1 MRKRWMRFLST
12 LMAAV
17 MACSMMPVQAMA
29 TLIENQPDRNA
40 EILRELTDFW
50 GDEKTAEQALSLLQE
65 NGLVDENGTPQTDW
79 SDSLILRDSNG
90 EQSVTTEELQQ
101 MIDEGTVAADAV
113 ISVDG
118 TNVPLE
124 DFSTML
130 QIRQEVQRIRDTYLQ
145 EEVELTSEQGEYLL
159 SLYEQL
165 QRDGIALY
173 NTYGAESLDFASG
186 VNQNAR
192 VSMSLSADT
201 VDAVLGGTV
210 TVTFRAANANP
221 GQQISFDATVFA
233 GSAAG
238 LVEESTQRITLN
250 ENGEASMQVQ
260 VKPADMTWNNPNLW
274 SGSQLFYIQLSDPQG
289 ALFAGDSTSL
299 IQPVKITS
307 SKTFPEV
314 AATYQLKGDS
324 QTFKLDEY
332 TQYLLRNG
340 ILNTYSWTTSN
351 NLPASVVY
359 SKSGA
364 GTSSDSPVICYLQ
377 YLKLSARMGD
387 QDLVAFEAG
396 YKDSAKSKGL
406 DYYNS
411 TAANADF
418 FVGIFDGN
426 FSTGKFVL
434 NRVGSAE
441 TSVKP
446 TGSTGTALPGSLR
459 SATSITLQASGR
471 WEQIRG
477 YRTGSMSLYYYAG
490 VFESKNATVD
500 LSLSL
505 QDTQAPTV
513 QSISCPEGTFTPGM
527 QVPITVTFSEPV
539 KVASGISLTVNGVSL
554 PAQESDYSGKTLS
567 FLYTVPTVDA
577 ANLTVSS
584 ISGVSDLSGNAAKGL
599 NSTVFENRLATP
611 VLRDAVDSAP
621 AAVSG
626 EPVYTPPSGDTPA
639 KTTATVQITLKLP
652 EQEELRNLVLA
663 SRTLEDGRLAS
674 AVLAGSVDGQTAVP
688 LVFDN
693 TTSPQAMTATVEID
707 ASELLERQNFV
718 MEFYTLD
725 SQNPD
730 APLTADRLLFGK
742 YAAFS
747 VKEPVPLT
755 ADKIQVTAPQ
765 GWPAQPVYVNNAPA
779 AEALRWSAS
788 VEGEGYTWSQISWYS
803 DNPAAADINADGQVS
818 LFGQGTANF
827 YVKAVNGGLYEGDAY
842 VKQVGS
848 ITVQEGAEP
857 YLTIPETTLSVRA
870 GEPVTLRWASNLV
883 QKNAE
888 YGPNA
893 PTTFT
898 VCVYK
903 GTEAQGE
910 PLQTQTV
917 TYTPATPDAEDQ
929 QGLWVNGS
937 PNQFLILQGLDSTD
951 PSGYTLTVQAE
962 ANSQVPG
969 ISEFAFT
976 ASTHLTVVSQ
986 PVKVQ
991 LQRPDN
997 LFQTNGNG
1005 VLTIAYTLENYD
1017 EAGNGADFRLV
1028 VTDNATGKAVT
1039 TLEQPASAEGGSFT
1053 LDLSQ
1058 AEISDGLRTIYDISL
1073 QAKNTAEPDWSRD
1086 SFTLYVY
1093 DRNALDILVQPVTR
1107 DGVETVR
1114 VNGDTVT
1121 MSNEAWIASLTQ
1133 DQILALNRDIDLQTA
1148 ISINY
1153 GAHAWG
1159 EVSDRIRW
1167 SSEQNSTATVNYSQ
1181 GSYYTDVSKLP
1192 YDSYAPATEFLL
1204 AGKNDGT
1211 TVVKAIHALAGD
1223 SLSSSVSV
1231 NVETLRNKLHLFQFY
1246 PAVAGLSISYTN
1258 GNGETCNVEG
1268 DGQGRFAVYEE
1279 SGITSDVYVKGEVD
1293 GEIYLG
1299 TVYRSK
1305 LASQEQDASSLEL
1318 YPVNTLTLRKVAT
1331 LPLSL
1336 NNPDGTPFN
1345 GTATVRAGVYRN
1357 GSLCEDA
1364 LYTTEAGASADL
1376 SGFEDQIVT
1385 FTNGA
1390 ATFYFDPTQ
1399 FHTAQT
1405 SAPIT
1410 AEDDIQFVLEL
1421 RVDGETTYYPLL
1433 FTASGTSN
1441 EADAIRLAQRIA
1453 TLETVPK
1460 GLEEQPFVARQ
1471 VVYFSADE
1479 TGPTVDVRNNKG
1491 KVGPSADYPDLLLCT
1506 AVLWWGKESTEG
1518 EGLSLRYTDA
1528 NGCVLENQTV
1538 DNAAYPFCSMPV
1550 SYSTVPLNRSQLDAL
1565 SMPDMSIRPIALS
1578 YLDANGST
1586 IKQENMSWQLL
1597 NALNMPKAGESQSLL
1612 DSIDSLR
1619 STIAGCGSEGLTL
1632 SNDFLAVGLSAAT
1645 SAGVSTD
1652 FLTLQLTPTEDP
1664 TVFRGLVYVGLATD
1678 GEEVSGAGGYE
1689 GNLLTTMQPEDEGSY
1704 ELEYTPGL
1712 SDIKEMAASGLTAYG
1727 QTQKDMLTSA
1737 KNLLKSNIQQGGLSS
1752 VAQSESGMEL
1762 SMSGYFETE
1771 VYFDFAEQI
1780 WKMQLVTGGFQAG
1793 GGYGYNWSSNFQVG
1807 PVPMFLELGA
1817 GVAGT
1822 VDFNAAVNH
1831 EEDLN
1836 DYLTQLEIN
1845 AYLNAFGGFGFD
1857 YAVVALKMGIFGEV
1871 SLTATM
1877 RWLNAAKA
1885 ASAQFAHS
1893 VDLGGEIGIKAEATV
1908 LFISYTAVLWSE
1920 PFDTTLGQSDNWDS
1934 VEEYW
1939 QAVGAGKSGAG
1950 GIISPE
1956 GASLLAADPL
1966 TSMALYTAQQPAT
1979 LVDRDYLSQY
1989 TRNYQPAGPDGV
2001 SLLSGTD
2008 GASGNAVSTLVE
2020 NAYSYASPVL
2030 SDDGSWMFYLDDG
2043 ANAADATCVHV
2054 AAAPRNSSNGYDV
2067 NAQNAISTEG
2077 YGDSGLNAAGG
2088 ESAPVVVWSRLMEKP
2103 AVTEPGQAVTPD
2115 VQSAMMNSSDVLVAV
2130 RSGNDWKVTN
2140 LTEGNGQADLA
2151 PVVAANGQNILVAWR
2166 QVASSD
2172 TQDLTNFD
2180 SRDYILYRQSKDGGA
2195 TWSDAQP
2202 LYNGTSGAV
2211 KGLEAAMLADGTA
2224 AVAFTLQTGGTDSST
2239 ATYRQEIAYA
2249 VIDSDAVVSRYV
2261 QMTDD
2266 ANLDENPQLAAVAWN
2281 GENVFV
2287 IGWHCVTEAGT
2298 NDIRLAAIN
2307 DQGNRISGFVDSL
2320 SDLVQNTG
2328 VSIDAEFRFVQ
2339 NASSLEELSILWVE
2353 TEAAGTDS
2361 EDSLT
2366 GYFLSGLRF
2375 CGDGG
2380 TVSVTAAQRLLEMED
2395 STSLDQ
2401 FSAYTQNGK
2410 MYAVMQGTFYDY
2422 NNPETYTV
2430 ADRTIYVAGDKTNL
2444 YAARTS
2450 YTDTLRVDSVLP
2462 DYQNLYAD
2470 MAVPVQF
2477 GVTNL
2482 GTSPIEQL
2490 TLTVGEESTT
2500 FTAGENN
2507 FTALAPGETR
2517 SLTVSVTAAT
2527 QDGKIQ
2533 NPGYTVAA
2541 TFANQAVYTTEQN
2554 TLTLNIP
2561 DLGIA
2566 QTDAL
2571 VSARDG
2577 QRVLQFTLYNGS
2589 DAHVSGSGRNVQFG
2603 IFQDAEC
2610 TQPVAA
2616 EYFTEIGTLSADGA
2630 ALKILDEQELS
2641 AVDSG
2646 VCTLQYS
2653 FDLKQYLQDHPDFA
2667 EAGEVRAD
2675 GLTLYAKVW
2684 VQLEDGEM
2692 VEFNTSNNVRSVHL
2706 ESLLDEGNGKTT
2718 ITTALNNSGDGST
2731 VTVSLQNNSMSKSQ
2745 TGNVIVT
2752 LLNEAGQVLE
2762 QKQTY
2767 TGDPE
2772 NRGFLSLQPEEFV
2785 TLPAFNFTHQGT
2797 SVQVLYV
2804 DQVLENDSANMAALT
2819 FSNLPG
2825 ICLDSFVQD
2834 KDGVFRASVSVYE
2847 VSSTMVTAAAQNV
2860 QARVA
2865 LDKVPDENAS
2875 NMLAQSVS
2883 LTPGK
2888 TQVITLHVSNGEN
2901 TAVYKLTINNLLYP
2915 VETPDSTTS
2924 PAPTQTLP
2932 GLDTT
2937 ESLEE
2942 PAYTPLPP
2950 AVDPTAGQNE
2960 NTSAAKR
2967 PQATASPSP
2976 EPEDTAGQESPQPS
2990 STSQPAP
2997 EEEESPSAETAAVH
3011 FGMWLLLPI
3020 FCLAVLL
3027 LVGLLWSK
3035 KRKQR

>member
-1 MRKRWMRFLST
+1 
-12 LMAAV
+12 MAAL
-17 MACSMMPVQAMA
+17 
-29 TLIENQPDRNA
+29 TENQPDRNA
-40 EILRELTDFW
+40 EILQELTDFW

-79 SDSLILRDSNG
+79 SDSLILRDSSG
-90 EQSVTTEELQQ
+90 ERSVTTEELQQ

-118 TNVPLE
+118 TDVPLE

-130 QIRQEVQRIRDTYLQ
+130 QIRREVQRIRDTYLQ
-145 EEVELTSEQGEYLL
+145 EEVELTPEQGESLL

-165 QRDGIALY
+165 QQDGIVLY
-173 NTYGAESLDFASG
+173 NTYGAQGLDFASG

-192 VSMSLSADT
+192 ISMSLSAGT
-201 VDAVLGGTV
+201 VDAVSGGTV
-210 TVTFRAANANP
+210 TVTFRAVNANP
-221 GQQISFDATVFA
+221 GQQISFDAAVFA
-233 GSAAG
+233 GSAVG
-238 LVEESTQRITLN
+238 FVEESTQHITLD

-260 VKPADMTWNNPNLW
+260 VKAADMTWNNPDLW
-274 SGSQLFYIQLSDPQG
+274 SGSLLFYIQLSNPQG
-289 ALFAGDSTSL
+289 ALFSGDSTSL

-307 SKTFPEV
+307 SKSFPEV
-314 AATYQLKGDS
+314 AATYQVKSGS
-324 QTFKLDEY
+324 QTFTLDEY

-340 ILNTYSWTTSN
+340 ILNAYSWTTSN
-351 NLPASVVY
+351 NLPSNVVY
-359 SKSGA
+359 SISGP
-364 GTSSDSPVICYLQ
+364 GTGSDKPVVSCLQ
-377 YLKLSARMGD
+377 YLNLSAKMGD
-387 QDLVAFEAG
+387 QNLVAFEAG
-396 YKDSAKSKGL
+396 YTDSAESKGL
-406 DYYNS
+406 NYHNS
-411 TAANADF
+411 TAANEAF
-418 FVGIFDGN
+418 IRNAASGN
-426 FSTGKFVL
+426 FSSAEFKL
-434 NRVGSAE
+434 NRVGSAN

-446 TGSTGTALPGSLR
+446 AGSTGTALPGSLQN
-459 SATSITLQASGR
+459 ATSITLQASGR
-471 WEQIRG
+471 WEKIRG
-477 YRTGSMSLYYYAG
+477 YGVVSSMPFYYAE
-490 VFESKNATVD
+490 VSESQNATVD

-505 QDTQAPTV
+505 KDTQAPTV
-513 QSISCPEGTFTPGM
+513 QSVSCPEGTFTPGM
-527 QVPITVTFSEPV
+527 RVPITVTFSEPV
-539 KVASGISLTVNGVSL
+539 KAASGIRLTVNGTSL
-554 PAQESDYSGKTLS
+554 PVQESSYSGKTLS

-584 ISGVSDLSGNAAKGL
+584 ISGVSDLSGNAVQSL
-599 NSTVFENRLATP
+599 NSTVFEDRLSTP

-621 AAVSG
+621 AAVAG
-626 EPVYTPPSGDTPA
+626 DPVYTPPSGDEPA
-639 KTTATVQITLKLP
+639 KTTATVQVTLKLP

-674 AVLAGSVDGQTAVP
+674 AVLVGSVDGQTALP
-688 LVFDN
+688 LVFDD
-693 TTSPQAMTATVEID
+693 SSAPQTMTVTLELD
-707 ASELLERQNFV
+707 AAELLERQNYV

-765 GWPAQPVYVNNAPA
+765 GWPTQPVYVNDSPSPD
-779 AEALRWSAS
+779 ALRWTAS
-788 VEGEGYTWSQISWYS
+788 VEGEGYTWPQISWYS
-803 DNPAAADINADGQVS
+803 DNPAAADITADGQVS
-818 LFGQGTANF
+818 LFGPGTANF

-857 YLTIPETTLSVRA
+857 YLTIPETSLSVRA
-870 GEPVTLRWASNLV
+870 GEPLTLRWASNLV

-888 YGPNA
+888 YGQNA
-893 PTTFT
+893 STTFT
-898 VCVYK
+898 ICVYK

-910 PLQTQTV
+910 PLQTHTV

-969 ISEFAFT
+969 ISEFTFT

-1005 VLTIAYTLENYD
+1005 PLTIAYTLENYD
-1017 EAGNGADFRLV
+1017 AAGAGAEFRLV
-1028 VTDNATGKAVT
+1028 VTDNASGKTVT
-1039 TLEQPASAEGGSFT
+1039 TLDQPDSAAGGSFT

-1058 AEISDGLRTIYDISL
+1058 TEISDGLRTIYDISL

-1114 VNGDTVT
+1114 VDGDTVT
-1121 MSNEAWIASLTQ
+1121 MSNEEWIASLTQ

-1167 SSEQNSTATVNYSQ
+1167 SAEQNATASVNYSQ
-1181 GSYYTDVSKLP
+1181 GSYYTDISKLA

-1231 NVETLRNKLHLFQFY
+1231 NVETLRNKLYLFQFY

-1258 GNGETCNVEG
+1258 GNGETCTVEG

-1279 SGITSDVYVKGEVD
+1279 SGIASDVYVKGEVD

-1305 LASQEQDASSLEL
+1305 LVSQEQDAASLEL

-1336 NNPDGTPFN
+1336 NNSDGTPFN

-1357 GSLCEDA
+1357 GSLCKDA

-1376 SGFEDQIVT
+1376 SGFEDQTVT

-1399 FHTAQT
+1399 FHTEQT

-1441 EADAIRLAQRIA
+1441 ETDAIRLAQRIA
-1453 TLETVPK
+1453 TLETVPA

-1479 TGPTVDVRNNKG
+1479 TGPTTDVRNKKG

-1506 AVLWWGKESTEG
+1506 AVLWWGKENTEG

-1550 SYSTVPLNRSQLDAL
+1550 SYSTVPLNQSQLDTL

-1578 YLDANGST
+1578 YLDADGRT
-1586 IKQENMSWQLL
+1586 IKQESMTWQLL

-1612 DSIDSLR
+1612 DSINSLR
-1619 STIAGCGSEGLTL
+1619 STIANCGSDGLTL
-1632 SNDFLAVGLSAAT
+1632 SNDFLAVGLNAAT
-1645 SAGVSTD
+1645 SVGVSTD

-1737 KNLLKSNIQQGGLSS
+1737 RNLLKSNIRQGGLSS

-1771 VYFDFAEQI
+1771 VYFDFEEQI

-1831 EEDLN
+1831 EENLN

-1908 LFISYTAVLWSE
+1908 LFISYSAVLWSE

-1939 QAVGAGKSGAG
+1939 QTVGAGKSGAG
-1950 GIISPE
+1950 SIISPE
-1956 GASLLAADPL
+1956 GASLLAVDPL
-1966 TSMALYTAQQPAT
+1966 TGMALYTAQQPAT

-1989 TRNYQPAGPDGV
+1989 ARNYQTAGPDGV
-2001 SLLSGTD
+2001 SLLSSAN
-2008 GASGNAVSTLVE
+2008 GAPDSTVSTLVE

-2054 AAAPRNSSNGYDV
+2054 AAAQRNSSNGYDV
-2067 NAQNAISTEG
+2067 NALNAVSTEG
-2077 YGDSGLNAAGG
+2077 YGDSGLNAAGS

-2115 VQSAMMNSSDVLVAV
+2115 VQAAMMNSSDVLVAV
-2130 RSGNDWKVTN
+2130 RSGNDWQVTN

-2172 TQDLTNFD
+2172 AQDLTNFD
-2180 SRDYILYRQSKDGGA
+2180 TRDYILYRQSNDGGA

-2211 KGLEAAMLADGTA
+2211 KGLEAAMLPDGTA
-2224 AVAFTLQTGGTDSST
+2224 SVAFTLQTGEGDSST
-2239 ATYRQEIAYA
+2239 GTYRQEIAYA
-2249 VIDSDAVVSRYV
+2249 VIDTNAAVTRYV

-2266 ANLDENPQLAAVAWN
+2266 ANLDENPQLAAVEWN

-2287 IGWHCVTEAGT
+2287 IGWHCVTETGA

-2307 DQGNRISGFVDSL
+2307 AQGNRMPGFVDSL
-2320 SDLVQNTG
+2320 SDLVRNAG

-2339 NASSLEELSILWVE
+2339 NTASLDDLSILWVE

-2375 CGDGG
+2375 CNDEGK
-2380 TVSVTAAQRLLEMED
+2380 VSVTAAQRLLEMED

-2410 MYAVMQGTFYDY
+2410 IYAVMQGTFYDY

-2462 DYQNLYAD
+2462 DYQNLHAD
-2470 MAVPVQF
+2470 MTVPVQF

-2490 TLTVGEESTT
+2490 TLTLGEESTT

-2507 FTALAPGETR
+2507 FAALVPGETR

-2527 QDGKIQ
+2527 KDGQIQ
-2533 NPGYTVAA
+2533 NPDYTLSAV
-2541 TFANQAVYTTEQN
+2541 FANQAVYTTEQN

-2571 VSARDG
+2571 AGARDG

-2589 DAHVSGSGRNVQFG
+2589 DALVSGSGRNVQFG

-2610 TQPVAA
+2610 TQPVSA
-2616 EYFTEIGTLSADGA
+2616 EYFTEIGTLSADGT
-2630 ALKILDEQELS
+2630 ALKTLDEQELA

-2653 FDLKQYLQDHPDFA
+2653 FDLKRYIQDHPDFA
-2667 EAGEVRAD
+2667 EEGEVRAD
-2675 GLTLYAKVW
+2675 GITLYAKAW

-2718 ITTALNNSGDGST
+2718 ITAALNNSDDGST
-2731 VTVSLQNNSMSKSQ
+2731 VTVSLQNNSMSESQ

-2752 LLNEAGQVLE
+2752 LLDEDGQVLE

-2772 NRGFLSLQPEEFV
+2772 NNGFLSLQPEEFV
-2785 TLPAFNFTHQGT
+2785 TLPAFNFAHQGT

-2804 DQVLENDSANMAALT
+2804 DQVLDDDSANLAALT

-2825 ICLDSFVQD
+2825 IRLDSFVQN
-2834 KDGVFRASVSVYE
+2834 KDGIFRASVSVYE
-2847 VSSTMVTAAAQNV
+2847 ISSTIVTAATQSV

-2865 LDKVPDENAS
+2865 LDKTPDENAS
-2875 NMLAQSVS
+2875 NILSQSIS
-2883 LTPGK
+2883 LTPGEK
-2888 TQVITLHVSNGEN
+2888 QVITLYVSNGEN
-2901 TAVYKLTINNLLYP
+2901 AEVYELTINNLLYP
-2915 VETPDSTTS
+2915 VETPEPTAAPNPSASPNPTVSPNPSASPDST
-2924 PAPTQTLP
+2924 PAPS
-2932 GLDTT
+2932 GSDTT
-2937 ESLEE
+2937 DSSDE
-2942 PAYTPLPP
+2942 PEYTPLPAATIPP
-2950 AVDPTAGQNE
+2950 AGQTGNTSSAKHPQTTVKPTA
-2960 NTSAAKR
+2960 
-2967 PQATASPSP
+2967 
-2976 EPEDTAGQESPQPS
+2976 
-2990 STSQPAP
+2990 
-2997 EEEESPSAETAAVH
+2997 SPSAETEVPAGQETAQPSSAPQTDPAETETPAPETVAGHFLLWILVPVLCLAALLVV
-3011 FGMWLLLPI
+3011 WLL
-3020 FCLAVLL
+3020 
-3027 LVGLLWSK
+3027 WNK
-3035 KRKQR
+3035 KRKHH